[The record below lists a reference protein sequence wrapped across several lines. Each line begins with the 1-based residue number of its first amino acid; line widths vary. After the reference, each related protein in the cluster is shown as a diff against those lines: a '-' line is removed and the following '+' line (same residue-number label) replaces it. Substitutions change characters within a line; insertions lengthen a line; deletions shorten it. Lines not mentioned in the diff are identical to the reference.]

1 MLTLKE
7 LIGANHEVVTALEE
21 LVRHDITLIK
31 DQDRRLVNLLHIRF
45 DLMYG
50 LSNA

>member
-1 MLTLKE
+1 MLTLQE
-7 LIGANHEVVTALEE
+7 LIGAYQEVVIALEE

-31 DQDRRLVNLLHIRF
+31 DQDGRLVNLLYIRF